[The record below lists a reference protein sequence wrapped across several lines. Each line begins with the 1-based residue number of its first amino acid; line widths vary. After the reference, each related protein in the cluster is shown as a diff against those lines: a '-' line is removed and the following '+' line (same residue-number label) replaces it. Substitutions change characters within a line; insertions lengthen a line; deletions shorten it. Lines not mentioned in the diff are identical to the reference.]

1 VSAKRPFA
9 GPEQV
14 LRYLARYTHRVAIA
28 NSRLIAFDGARV
40 SFKVKD
46 YRKDGAARYG
56 SMTLDVSEFIRRF
69 LLHVLPDGFHRIR
82 HVGFLANGVRAEA
95 LAKARAALNVAP
107 SPSPQPTSDP
117 AAEPEPPLI
126 ATCRC
131 CGGRLVLIE
140 TLPRPPRFQSAP
152 LAPEPIDSS

>member
-1 VSAKRPFA
+1 
-9 GPEQV
+9 
-14 LRYLARYTHRVAIA
+14 
-28 NSRLIAFDGARV
+28 V

-56 SMTLDVSEFIRRF
+56 SMTLDVFEFIRRF

-107 SPSPQPTSDP
+107 QPTSDQ
-117 AAEPEPPLI
+117 AAEPDPPLV
-126 ATCRC
+126 AACRC

-140 TLPRPPRFQSAP
+140 TLPRPQRFRCAP
-152 LAPEPIDSS
+152 MGPQPIDSS